1 MKTEALAIG
10 HEQSAASEDM
20 SLPRWKRVSFSALA
34 VLLAL
39 VIAFAGLEIGL
50 RIYCAV
56 KPNADVE
63 FFRYANLM
71 KSSASDSQVGF
82 MHQPNT
88 NLRLMGVDVAI
99 NSRGFRD
106 VEHPQQKAPGTTRI
120 ALLGDSVTFGWGV
133 QYGQRYSEIIAQRWN
148 EASPGKFELIC
159 TGHGNY
165 NSRQEYGILSDY
177 LAQDGLDGVIQFWY
191 INDAEP
197 LPHHRDAPWYSHFY
211 TAIFFWS
218 KTDLLQRRLGGRQNY
233 VDYYRGL
240 YQDGAPGLAA
250 FKLALSQTGAW
261 TREREIPWVFV
272 IMPEFHDF
280 SDGGAFAGVYEYAKK
295 AAADAGAIVVD
306 VTSDFKGQDPRTIWV
321 APNDVHP
328 NAKGHAIIGDAVVK
342 KLDPSLFIQNS
353 STKRK

>member
-1 MKTEALAIG
+1 MKTEALID
-10 HEQSAASEDM
+10 EQFAPDEEVSI
-20 SLPRWKRVSFSALA
+20 PRWKRISFSVIA

-39 VIAFAGLEIGL
+39 LIAFAGLEIGL

-71 KSSASDSQVGF
+71 KSAATDSKVGF

-88 NLRLMGVDVAI
+88 KLTLMGVDVEI

-120 ALLGDSVTFGWGV
+120 GLLGDSVTFGWGV
-133 QYGQRYSEIIAQRWN
+133 PYGQRYSELIAQRWN
-148 EASPGKFELIC
+148 QTSKFELIN

-165 NSRQEYGILSDY
+165 NSRQEYAMLSDH
-177 LAQDGLDGVIQFWY
+177 LAQDNLDGVIQFWY

-197 LPHHRDAPWYSHFY
+197 VPHHRDAPWYSHFY

-218 KTDLLQRRLGGRQNY
+218 KSDLLQRRLGGRQNY

-240 YQDGAPGLAA
+240 YQDGAPGLAD
-250 FKLALSQTGAW
+250 FKQALSDTGAW
-261 TREREIPWVFV
+261 TREHKIPWVFV
-272 IMPEFHDF
+272 VMPEFHDF
-280 SDGGAFAGVYEYAKK
+280 SDGGPFTSVYEYTKK
-295 AAADAGAIVVD
+295 AAADAGAIVID
-306 VTSDFKGQDPRTIWV
+306 VTPDFKGQDPRTIWV

-328 NAKGHAIIGDAVVK
+328 NAKGHAIVADAVVK
-342 KLDPSLFIQNS
+342 KLDPSIFIQNS
-353 STKRK
+353 STNRK

>member
-1 MKTEALAIG
+1 MKTEALRIDDERFQG
-10 HEQSAASEDM
+10 HEDLSI
-20 SLPRWKRVSFSALA
+20 PRWKRVSFSALA
-34 VLLAL
+34 VLLA
-39 VIAFAGLEIGL
+39 VAIALAGLELGL

-71 KSSASDSQVGF
+71 KASNPDLHVGF

-88 NLRLMGVDVAI
+88 KLRLMGVDVEI

-106 VEHPQQKAPGTTRI
+106 VEHPQQKAPGTTRL

-133 QYGQRYSEIIAQRWN
+133 PYGQRYSELIAQRWN
-148 EASPGKFELIC
+148 EASPNKFELIC

-165 NSRQEYGILSDY
+165 NSRQEYSILSDY
-177 LAQDGLDGVIQFWY
+177 LANDNLDGVIQFWY

-218 KTDLLQRRLGGRQNY
+218 KADLLQRRLGGRQNY

-240 YQDGAPGLAA
+240 YEDGAPGLTD
-250 FKLALSQTGAW
+250 FKQALAQTGAW
-261 TREREIPWVFV
+261 TSERKIPWVFV
-272 IMPEFHDF
+272 VMPEFHDF
-280 SDGGAFAGVYEYAKK
+280 SDGGPFAGVYEYAKK
-295 AAADAGAIVVD
+295 AAADAGAIVID
-306 VTSDFKGQDPRTIWV
+306 VTPDFKGQDPRTIWV

-328 NAKGHAIIGDAVVK
+328 NAKGHAIVADAVAR
-342 KLDPSLFIQNS
+342 KLDPSLFIHGSADN
-353 STKRK
+353 RK